1 MPRIS
6 QTNRYIVQGA
16 LHDGK
21 TPAQIAKMTGL
32 TEQVVSNYISGELDK
47 LHTTIA
53 KVQTEQVIK
62 EAAYDP
68 IPKPEPDPRTPPPVA
83 PTKLPRNYSKGQF
96 ALKPADKKSSTNDGY
111 AIMTPNAAAAGDDFL
126 KQMPKTISRT
136 ARNNL
141 YRADT
146 GEQIDNGQGTD
157 K

>member
-6 QTNRYIVQGA
+6 QTNKYTIQGA
-16 LHDGK
+16 LHAGK
-21 TPAQIAKMTGL
+21 NAAEIAQITGL
-32 TEQVVSNYISGELDK
+32 SEKSVENYISGELDK

-53 KVQTEQVIK
+53 TVQTEKVIK

-68 IPKPEPDPRTPPPVA
+68 MPKPEKDPSVPPPPPVA
-83 PTKLPRNYSKGQF
+83 PKLPRNYSKGQF
-96 ALKPADKKSSTNDGY
+96 ALKPADKKSSINDGY

-141 YRADT
+141 FRA
-146 GEQIDNGQGTD
+146 DNGQPMGEENE
-157 K
+157 

>member
-1 MPRIS
+1 MARLS
-6 QTNRYIVQGA
+6 QTHKYTIQGA

-21 TPAQIAKMTGL
+21 DAAQIAKITGL
-32 TEQVVSNYISGELDK
+32 SEKAVSNYITGELDK

-68 IPKPEPDPRTPPPVA
+68 MPKPEPDPRTPPPVT
-83 PTKLPRNYSKGQF
+83 PTKLPRNYSKTQF